1 MKPRILA
8 ALLAISA
15 ATAPIHSADAGPLL
29 DALRNR
35 AGQAVFLGK
44 VAKAHLIDGTKHFIK
59 NRILPC
65 FRPVC

>member
-1 MKPRILA
+1 MKLRILA

-15 ATAPIHSADAGPLL
+15 ATAPMHSADAGPLL

-35 AGQAVFLGK
+35 AGQAAFLGK
-44 VAKAHLIDGTKHFIK
+44 VAKAQLIDGSKRFIK
-59 NRILPC
+59 NKILPC